1 MALVPPQVNPA
12 LRDGVCPRSPGKS
25 WVLAARFPPLYP
37 IPRSEPALAH
47 APPLL
52 SRRFFCTT
60 WRQGTCRTRWVP
72 QPRAHGGS
80 SWLRDPL
87 NHTWIF
93 IHATPHG
100 KAAFVQGTTE
110 QLCPG
115 DHSITQKTA
124 FLCLMSIPSH
134 VPTLRFYLQSSHLGS
149 WRDIRSFLSGCES

>member
-37 IPRSEPALAH
+37 IPCSEPALAH

-80 SWLRDPL
+80 SRLSDPL
-87 NHTWIF
+87 NHMWIF

-110 QLCPG
+110 QLCPR
-115 DHSITQKTA
+115 DHPITQKTA
-124 FLCLMSIPSH
+124 LPLPDGHPFPHPHVEVLPSK
-134 VPTLRFYLQSSHLGS
+134 L
-149 WRDIRSFLSGCES
+149 SFSELETTSEVSPLWL